1 MHNPGRAQQRALLT
15 DLIIHRNRVVSVERL
30 IDDLWDGDPPAT
42 AANVV
47 HTMIGHLR
55 KALEPSRAP
64 GAAGEIL
71 ETAAPGYRLRIRPGE
86 LDVHRFEALVAEGRG
101 LLRADPASAAER
113 LRAALALWRGPAL
126 ADIAGARFSAA
137 EAAGLEDR
145 RLGATEEQV
154 EADIALGRHADLV
167 AELEALLGRHPLRE
181 RLCGQLMLCLY
192 RSGRQAEA
200 SAVFHRTRERLAE
213 ELGMDPGPELQQLF
227 KQILNHDPGLGT
239 AASAP
244 EPHASRTNLPQ
255 PLTRLVGRDADLGTV
270 KELLSRSR
278 LMTLTGPGGI
288 GKTRLALATAFE
300 VADAYP
306 DGVCLAELA
315 PVADA
320 AALPHVVMSAL
331 GLRSQS
337 ALTEVEAM
345 VRSLR
350 ELRCLLLLDNCEHL
364 IEASG
369 QLAQNSAQGLPP
381 AAHPGHQPGAAGGAG
396 RDHLARAAAVDPASR
411 GRCVTGAALRV
422 RRRAALSRASV
433 GVWG

>member
-1 MHNPGRAQQRALLT
+1 M
-15 DLIIHRNRVVSVERL
+15 VSVERL

-86 LDVHRFEALVAEGRG
+86 LDVHQDEALVAEGRG

-192 RSGRQAEA
+192 RWGARPRPRRSSIARGSGWRKS
-200 SAVFHRTRERLAE
+200 SAWIPGRSCSSSSSRSSTTILVLERL
-213 ELGMDPGPELQQLF
+213 LQRQSHTPRGPTS
-227 KQILNHDPGLGT
+227 P
-239 AASAP
+239 
-244 EPHASRTNLPQ
+244 SR
-255 PLTRLVGRDADLGTV
+255 
-270 KELLSRSR
+270 
-278 LMTLTGPGGI
+278 
-288 GKTRLALATAFE
+288 
-300 VADAYP
+300 
-306 DGVCLAELA
+306 
-315 PVADA
+315 
-320 AALPHVVMSAL
+320 
-331 GLRSQS
+331 
-337 ALTEVEAM
+337 
-345 VRSLR
+345 
-350 ELRCLLLLDNCEHL
+350 
-364 IEASG
+364 
-369 QLAQNSAQGLPP
+369 
-381 AAHPGHQPGAAGGAG
+381 
-396 RDHLARAAAVDPASR
+396 
-411 GRCVTGAALRV
+411 
-422 RRRAALSRASV
+422 
-433 GVWG
+433 